1 MRMSYRVLEKQVLYD
16 GKKVRLE
23 LHRIENEETGRRSQ
37 REVCAHPGAVVVLP
51 LLAGDKVML
60 IRNRRYTVGETL
72 LELPAGTLEK
82 GEDPMNC
89 AGRELV
95 EETGLM
101 AKRLKP
107 IGWFYTSPGIL
118 SEKIYAF
125 AAYDVEQSVSA
136 LEEGEEIE
144 LNPVMFHEA
153 VAMCL
158 DGRIRDGKTIATI
171 LMHERMENRQ
181 GR

>member
-1 MRMSYRVLEKQVLYD
+1 MSYRVLEKQVLYD

-23 LHRIENEETGRRSQ
+23 LHRIENEVTGHRSQ

-60 IRNRRYTVGETL
+60 IRQRRYTVNDVL
-72 LELPAGTLEK
+72 MELPAGTLEK

-125 AAYDVEQSVSA
+125 AAYDLEQSVSA
-136 LEEGEEIE
+136 LEEGEDIE
-144 LNPVMFHEA
+144 LHPVMFHEA
-153 VAMCL
+153 VAMCF
-158 DGRIRDGKTIATI
+158 DGRIHDGKTIATL
-171 LMHERMENRQ
+171 LMYEGMLKRESR
-181 GR
+181 

>member
-1 MRMSYRVLEKQVLYD
+1 MSYRVLEKQVLYD

-60 IRNRRYTVGETL
+60 IRQRRYTVNDVL
-72 LELPAGTLEK
+72 MELPAGTLEK

-101 AKRLKP
+101 AKRL
-107 IGWFYTSPGIL
+107 
-118 SEKIYAF
+118 
-125 AAYDVEQSVSA
+125 
-136 LEEGEEIE
+136 
-144 LNPVMFHEA
+144 
-153 VAMCL
+153 
-158 DGRIRDGKTIATI
+158 
-171 LMHERMENRQ
+171 
-181 GR
+181 